1 MLELPRRDHQ
11 KGIPLHA
18 RFNSRGLCLTH
29 TMKITHSL
37 RSHHKRSRQIAVI
50 VLQRQGDMVT
60 LAQTRV
66 RKQRSSFRQGPVN
79 SARAPALETLFVKFF

>member
-11 KGIPLHA
+11 KGIPLRA

-50 VLQRQGDMVT
+50 VLQRQGDGGYGY
-60 LAQTRV
+60 LSPDQGQEAAEQF
-66 RKQRSSFRQGPVN
+66 QAGSS
-79 SARAPALETLFVKFF
+79 